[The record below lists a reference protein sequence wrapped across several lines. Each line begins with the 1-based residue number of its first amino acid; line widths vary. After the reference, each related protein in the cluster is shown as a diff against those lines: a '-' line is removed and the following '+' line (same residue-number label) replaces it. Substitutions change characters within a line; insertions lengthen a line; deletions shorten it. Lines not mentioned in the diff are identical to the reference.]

1 MKTKRL
7 LLSIITL
14 LVAAVSWADVAINE
28 TNFPDENF
36 RNWLKS
42 QSYGSDG
49 VLTDAEIAGV
59 TSIEVSK
66 KSIKSLQGI
75 EFFTAL
81 EQLECD
87 YNQIT
92 SLDVSKNT
100 MLKILECSSNKL
112 TALDVSKNKALA
124 WLICYRVQL
133 TALDLSKNTALIGLA
148 CGGNQLTTLDVS
160 ANTALTSLNCSS
172 NKLTSLDVS
181 KNTALTWIDCSSNQ
195 IKGTAMDALIASL
208 PSVSSGTMR
217 VIYDD
222 YERNVINTTQLAA
235 ARAKGW
241 KPYYYESYK
250 WLEYAVSEPVIE
262 GIAINETNFPD
273 ENFRSWLKSLS
284 YGSDGVLTDAEI
296 AGVTSI
302 DVSSKAINSL
312 QGIEFFTAL
321 RCLYCSFNQLITLD
335 VSKNTALTELYCY
348 NNQLT
353 TLDVSKNT
361 ALTLLSCYYNQLTA
375 LDVSKNT
382 ALRTLNCYVNQL
394 TSLDVSKNNTALTW
408 IDCSSNQIKRPAMD
422 ALVESLPTVSSGTMD
437 VIYNE
442 NEGNVM
448 TTTQV
453 AAAKAK
459 GWTPRY
465 YYGSSWQEYAGSEP
479 VTEGIAI
486 NETNFPDE
494 NFRSWLKSLSYG
506 SDGVL
511 TDAEI
516 AGVTS
521 ISIPSK
527 SIKSLQGIE
536 FFTAL
541 TVLYCDNNQL
551 TTLDV
556 SKNMALTSL
565 SCGINQLT
573 ALDVSK
579 NTALTE
585 LSCFSNQL
593 TALDVSGC
601 TALTDLYCYN
611 NQLTAL
617 DVSGCTALTILS
629 CFSNQLTALDV
640 SGCTALTELYCFS
653 NQLTALDVSKN
664 TALERLSC
672 YGNQIKGAAMDAL
685 VASLPTISSGIM
697 DVIYNEN
704 EGNVITTTQ
713 VAAAKAK
720 GWTPRYYDGSSWQKY
735 AGSEPVVLK
744 CATPIFA
751 YFGGKMI
758 LRCATEGVKY
768 ACSLG
773 FETNENLKL
782 PSKVKI
788 SIYAT
793 KDGYEPSDTL
803 TQVIDPRL
811 LLGKVGDVNGDGEIG
826 MPDVMYIVNYILNGK
841 FPEEDDEE
849 KAFTSCPDDNHPHM
863 IDLGLPSGTK
873 WACCNV
879 GASAPEGYG
888 DYFAWGETSTKS
900 TYSWETY
907 KWGSS
912 SDNIDDIG
920 SDIAG
925 TSYDAATANW
935 GAPWRM
941 PNLTQIKELL
951 DNCTSVWTTEN
962 GVNGRKFTGANGGT
976 VFLPAAGDRWD
987 SSIGTVNSVGH
998 YWSSTFNEYDSSLA
1012 NYLIFFPD
1020 GASRDSLNRC
1030 GGQSVRPVR

>member
-7 LLSIITL
+7 LLSLITL

-296 AGVTSI
+296 AGVTKI
-302 DVSSKAINSL
+302 DVSYKSIKSL

-321 RCLYCSFNQLITLD
+321 TELSCSNNQLTALDVSKNTALTTLYCSDNQLTALD
-335 VSKNTALTELYCY
+335 VSKNTALTELWCY
-348 NNQLT
+348 SNQLTALDVSGCTALTILNCSSNQLT
-353 TLDVSKNT
+353 TLEVSKNT

-382 ALRTLNCYVNQL
+382 ALRHLHCYVNQL
-394 TSLDVSKNNTALTW
+394 TALDLSKNTALTW

-422 ALVESLPTVSSGTMD
+422 ALVASLPTISSGYMD

-442 NEGNVM
+442 NEGNVI

-465 YYGSSWQEYAGSEP
+465 YDGSSWQEYAGSEP
-479 VTEGIAI
+479 AIEGIAI

-494 NFRSWLKSLSYG
+494 NFRSWLKSQSYG

-521 ISIPSK
+521 ISIPST

-541 TVLYCDNNQL
+541 TVLYCNNNQL

-664 TALERLSC
+664 KALERLSC

-704 EGNVITTTQ
+704 EGNVITKTQ

-720 GWTPRYYDGSSWQKY
+720 GWTPRYYDGSSWQEY

-744 CATPIFA
+744 CANPIFA

-811 LLGKVGDVNGDGEIG
+811 LLGKVGDVNGDGEVG

-841 FPEEDDEE
+841 FPEE
-849 KAFTSCPDDNHPHM
+849 
-863 IDLGLPSGTK
+863 
-873 WACCNV
+873 
-879 GASAPEGYG
+879 
-888 DYFAWGETSTKS
+888 
-900 TYSWETY
+900 
-907 KWGSS
+907 
-912 SDNIDDIG
+912 
-920 SDIAG
+920 
-925 TSYDAATANW
+925 
-935 GAPWRM
+935 
-941 PNLTQIKELL
+941 
-951 DNCTSVWTTEN
+951 
-962 GVNGRKFTGANGGT
+962 
-976 VFLPAAGDRWD
+976 
-987 SSIGTVNSVGH
+987 
-998 YWSSTFNEYDSSLA
+998 
-1012 NYLIFFPD
+1012 
-1020 GASRDSLNRC
+1020 
-1030 GGQSVRPVR
+1030 

>member
-1 MKTKRL
+1 MKKLMTL
-7 LLSIITL
+7 LLLAL
-14 LVAAVSWADVAINE
+14 LSVNSAWADVEINE

-42 QSYGSDG
+42 KSYGSDG

-59 TSIEVSK
+59 TSIDVSK

-100 MLKILECSSNKL
+100 MLKSLECSSNKL

-124 WLICYRVQL
+124 WLICYRAQL

-172 NKLTSLDVS
+172 NQLTSLDVS

-195 IKGTAMDALIASL
+195 IKRPAMDALIASL

-222 YERNVINTTQLAA
+222 NEGNVINTTQLAA

-241 KPYYYESYK
+241 KPCYYESYQ

-273 ENFRSWLKSLS
+273 ENFRSWLKSQS
-284 YGSDGVLTDAEI
+284 YGSDGMLTEEEI
-296 AGVTSI
+296 ASVTEI
-302 DVSSKAINSL
+302 DVS
-312 QGIEFFTAL
+312 
-321 RCLYCSFNQLITLD
+321 Y
-335 VSKNTALTELYCY
+335 
-348 NNQLT
+348 
-353 TLDVSKNT
+353 
-361 ALTLLSCYYNQLTA
+361 
-375 LDVSKNT
+375 
-382 ALRTLNCYVNQL
+382 
-394 TSLDVSKNNTALTW
+394 
-408 IDCSSNQIKRPAMD
+408 
-422 ALVESLPTVSSGTMD
+422 
-437 VIYNE
+437 
-442 NEGNVM
+442 
-448 TTTQV
+448 
-453 AAAKAK
+453 
-459 GWTPRY
+459 
-465 YYGSSWQEYAGSEP
+465 
-479 VTEGIAI
+479 
-486 NETNFPDE
+486 
-494 NFRSWLKSLSYG
+494 
-506 SDGVL
+506 
-511 TDAEI
+511 
-516 AGVTS
+516 
-521 ISIPSK
+521 K

-541 TVLYCDNNQL
+541 TWMDCNN
-551 TTLDV
+551 
-556 SKNMALTSL
+556 
-565 SCGINQLT
+565 NQLT

-579 NTALTE
+579 NTALTT
-585 LSCFSNQL
+585 LYCYANQL
-593 TALDVSGC
+593 ASLDVSGC
-601 TALTDLYCYN
+601 TGLTEVTCYR
-611 NQLTAL
+611 NQLTSL
-617 DVSGCTALTILS
+617 DVSECMALTQLS
-629 CFSNQLTALDV
+629 CF
-640 SGCTALTELYCFS
+640 Y

-664 TALERLSC
+664 TALIGLACGGNQLTSLDVSGC
-672 YGNQIKGAAMDAL
+672 TALTQLDCGVNQLTALDVSKNTALIHLFCGKNQLTALDVSKNTALTWIVCSSNQIKGAAMDAL
-685 VASLPTISSGIM
+685 VASLPTISSGTM

-720 GWTPRYYDGSSWQKY
+720 GWTPQYYDGSSWREY

-811 LLGKVGDVNGDGEIG
+811 LLGKVGDVNGDGEVG
-826 MPDVMYIVNYILNGK
+826 MPDVMYIVKYILNGK
-841 FPEEDDEE
+841 FPDE
-849 KAFTSCPDDNHPHM
+849 
-863 IDLGLPSGTK
+863 
-873 WACCNV
+873 
-879 GASAPEGYG
+879 
-888 DYFAWGETSTKS
+888 
-900 TYSWETY
+900 
-907 KWGSS
+907 
-912 SDNIDDIG
+912 
-920 SDIAG
+920 
-925 TSYDAATANW
+925 
-935 GAPWRM
+935 
-941 PNLTQIKELL
+941 
-951 DNCTSVWTTEN
+951 
-962 GVNGRKFTGANGGT
+962 
-976 VFLPAAGDRWD
+976 
-987 SSIGTVNSVGH
+987 
-998 YWSSTFNEYDSSLA
+998 
-1012 NYLIFFPD
+1012 
-1020 GASRDSLNRC
+1020 
-1030 GGQSVRPVR
+1030 